1 MQTATTPNRAA
12 RRLNAHCERYN
23 AGFYARE
30 GVLSG
35 RFFGARVKAGALEV
49 FDGEAWQTADL
60 ASQTFADHVGRTV
73 FL

>member
-1 MQTATTPNRAA
+1 
-12 RRLNAHCERYN
+12 
-23 AGFYARE
+23 
-30 GVLSG
+30 
-35 RFFGARVKAGALEV
+35 VKAGALEV